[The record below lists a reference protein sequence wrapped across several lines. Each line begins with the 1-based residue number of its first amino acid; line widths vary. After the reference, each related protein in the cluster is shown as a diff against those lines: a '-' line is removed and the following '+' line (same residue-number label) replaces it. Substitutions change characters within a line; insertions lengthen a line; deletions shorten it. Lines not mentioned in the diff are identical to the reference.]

1 MNFMWGS
8 AASAEAPR
16 EQNKIDRACVSC
28 PTCAFEIPVTDTKRL
43 PIEFSLLCPN
53 CGQRALYRSAGV
65 HAPKP
70 AAGAARASLKIQ
82 FGKKADH

>member
-8 AASAEAPR
+8 AASAEAAR
-16 EQNKIDRACVSC
+16 EQNRIGRACVSC
-28 PTCAFEIPVTDTKRL
+28 PACAFEIAVADTKRL

-53 CGQRALYRSAGV
+53 CGLRALYRSAGV
-65 HAPKP
+65 HAPK
-70 AAGAARASLKIQ
+70 AAADTTRASRKIR